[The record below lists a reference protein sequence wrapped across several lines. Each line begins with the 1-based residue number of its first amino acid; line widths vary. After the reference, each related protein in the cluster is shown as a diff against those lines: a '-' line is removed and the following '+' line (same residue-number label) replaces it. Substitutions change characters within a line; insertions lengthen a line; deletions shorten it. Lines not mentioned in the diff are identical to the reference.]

1 MDKKSTAIVI
11 WLTGL
16 SGSGK
21 STLANALNKKMTD
34 NSLIC
39 KELDGDFLRNGINS
53 DLQFSEEDR
62 FENIRRAAEI
72 AKLFIETD
80 MIAICS
86 FITPSQKMRALAKNI
101 IGQTNFLQ
109 VYVNC
114 SLEECEKR
122 DVKGLYK
129 KARLGT
135 VANFTGISS
144 NFEPP
149 IDSDIEVN
157 TELLDIE
164 TCTSIIYTKIIDKLE
179 VQF

>member
-21 STLANALNKKMTD
+21 STLANALNKKLTD
-34 NSLIC
+34 NAMLC

-53 DLQFSEEDR
+53 DLRFSEEDR

-164 TCTSIIYTKIIDKLE
+164 TCTSIIYTKIIEKLE
-179 VQF
+179 AQF

>member
-21 STLANALNKKMTD
+21 STLANALNNKLTD
-34 NSLIC
+34 SSLRC

-62 FENIRRAAEI
+62 FENIRRASEI

-80 MIAICS
+80 MITICS
-86 FITPSQKMRALAKNI
+86 FITPSKKMRELAKNI
-101 IGQTNFLQ
+101 IGQNNFLQ

-179 VQF
+179 GQF